1 MRVTFN
7 VKDVVIITDSSSEY
21 QHNYI
26 GKIGTIEK
34 AFRTKDKVIMYG
46 VRFENLR
53 NPRSSKG
60 LFWFRTNSLSI
71 NHSTHSVTNESED
84 IPMFENYVVAKIQFM
99 NDIPVHSYA
108 LYDFDIQADDIVVV
122 QTGHHGF
129 ALAKVHEVITHP
141 EAKKEVKCGRQ
152 VVCKVDF
159 SAYNARQEA
168 LRRAEELKRSM
179 DAMLKET
186 QAMAIYEM
194 FAEKNPSL
202 KAMLN
207 EFKTLQSE
215 IKGVVPYEQTEAEA
229 MS

>member
-1 MRVTFN
+1 MKFN
-7 VKDVVIITDSSSEY
+7 DGDVVIITESASEY
-21 QHNYI
+21 KQRYI
-26 GKIGTIEK
+26 GKTGTVEST
-34 AFRTKDKVIMYG
+34 FRTHDKVIMYG

-53 NPRSSKG
+53 NPISSKG
-60 LFWFRTNSLSI
+60 LFWFRARSLSRNNPENFDTI
-71 NHSTHSVTNESED
+71 ESEE
-84 IPMFENYVVAKIQFM
+84 IPMFENYVVAKIQFL
-99 NDIPVHSYA
+99 NDVPVYPYA
-108 LYDFDIQADDIVVV
+108 LYDSDVRVGDTVVV

-129 ALAKVHEVITHP
+129 SLAQVDSIDTDP
-141 EAKKEVKCGRQ
+141 NAKKEVKCGRQ

-159 SAYNARQEA
+159 SAYNARQDA

-194 FAEKNPSL
+194 FAEKNPNL

-215 IKGVVPYEQTEAEA
+215 IKGVPFEEEQK
-229 MS
+229 

>member
-1 MRVTFN
+1 MYVKFN
-7 VKDVVIITDSSSEY
+7 DGDVVIITDSAIEY
-21 QHNYI
+21 KQRYI
-26 GKIGTIEK
+26 GKTGTVEST
-34 AFRTKDKVIMYG
+34 FRTHDKVIMYG

-53 NPRSSKG
+53 NPISSKG
-60 LFWFRTNSLSI
+60 LFWFRAKSLDHHIEDISSPVI
-71 NHSTHSVTNESED
+71 IESEE
-84 IPMFENYVVAKIQFM
+84 IPMFENYVVAKVQFL
-99 NDIPVHSYA
+99 NDVPVYSYA
-108 LYDFDIQADDIVVV
+108 LYDSDVRVGDTVVV

-129 ALAKVHEVITHP
+129 ALATVEAIDTDP
-141 EAKKEVKCGRQ
+141 NAKKEVKCGRQ

-159 SAYNARQEA
+159 SAYNARQDA

-179 DAMLKET
+179 DAVLKET

-215 IKGVVPYEQTEAEA
+215 IKGVVPTEEQK
-229 MS
+229 